1 MKRNYLLYLM
11 LLFSAILNAQYL
23 VEVPISSDYN
33 DMEEYVEAGEGE
45 TQDSIVGE
53 LDFASNYIE
62 LGYKDDDGV
71 TPQLCGFRFE
81 DINIGQGRVISN
93 AYIEFTINTD
103 AWVDACSFY
112 IYGEDASDSEV
123 FATSQMGPPGVS
135 LDPEYESYELSSRT
149 MLEDSVYWAISSGE
163 AATIDGTFQ
172 TSDITSLVQQI
183 VDREDWDST
192 SVMSLYI
199 KGDMGAREVYAYESD
214 ESKAATLYISYELSE
229 ADKLKIREDSIQAL
243 ADSLLEVSIDS
254 VLVLKTG
261 VLNEEDYTIPT
272 WTLLKRGE
280 ETFSSDFNYDTE
292 SITELVEAVDSLQ
305 SSAMPYN
312 VCMTINGNPE
322 TQMGFT
328 WFTNYGKEAG
338 EVQIVEG
345 EVTNPNAFDSYQYSF
360 IADTTNI
367 IDLPYCTS
375 DNELDDLAGFE
386 DSETRSYTTHKA
398 LATGLTA
405 NTIYSYRVGKD
416 GAWSP
421 IGTFTTGERNGETL
435 RFMYLADTQAMND
448 EYFEASKNTALTAY
462 DCIPDAQ
469 FCLMTGDLVES
480 KGSSNSEWEWEQWFE
495 LMQPVW
501 KNVPIAPVVGN
512 HDISTNKNFTYHFN
526 TDSVGFDHELSTSP
540 GGVYSF
546 VQGDALFIA
555 MSTED
560 YDTEGFLDSLKQ
572 YIYDEV
578 EANQDVRWK
587 FAFYHKTIYTGSSSH
602 QSDADSRTVR
612 EAMIP
617 VFDSCGIDLAFQGH
631 DHIYEVIGAT
641 RDYQL
646 VDGAVIA
653 VDSTSEES
661 GVRSNMNGRNGG
673 VFDVTNGTLFFLNCS
688 AGLKKYSPR
697 TEDEMVAAEDD
708 TGIAN
713 YWGLFTGKFGQPDLP
728 TFSDVVVTY
737 DTVTITT
744 YTVDDEIIEEYDSFQ
759 VVKDSDDNDEA
770 DEKSDS
776 NDITTNIEEEELTEF
791 SIWPNPVSHVLNI
804 AGVETIDNVSVYSL
818 TGKLLKTGGN
828 TSTSDISDLPSGVY
842 FVKVKSGSNLFIEQ
856 FLVKK

>member
-1 MKRNYLLYLM
+1 MRRNYLLYLM
-11 LLFSAILNAQYL
+11 LFFSTILHAQYL
-23 VEVPISSDYN
+23 VEVPISSEYN
-33 DMEEYVEAGEGE
+33 DMEEYREAKEDE

-53 LDFASNYIE
+53 LDFDSNYIE

-81 DINIGQGRVISN
+81 NINIGQGREISN
-93 AYIEFTINTD
+93 AYIQFTINTD
-103 AWVDACSFY
+103 KWLGDCSFY
-112 IYGEDASDSEV
+112 IFGEDASDSEE
-123 FATSQMGPPGVS
+123 FATESIGRPGQS
-135 LDPEYESYELSSRT
+135 STINFDSYELSSRT
-149 MLEDSVYWAISSGE
+149 MLNDSVHWEISSGE
-163 AATIDGTFQ
+163 AAEIDGVFQ
-172 TSDITSLVQQI
+172 TSDISSLVQQI
-183 VDREDWDST
+183 VNKENWDST

-199 KGDMGAREVYAYESD
+199 KGDKGARETYAYESD
-214 ESKAATLYISYELSE
+214 ESKAAKLYISYVLSE
-229 ADKLKIREDSIQAL
+229 ADELKIKEDSIQAL

-261 VLNEEDYTIPT
+261 ALAQQDYTIPT
-272 WTLLKRGE
+272 WTLLERAAV
-280 ETFSSDFNYDTE
+280 TFASDFNYDTE
-292 SITELVEAVDSLQ
+292 SITDLEEAVDSLQ
-305 SSAMPYN
+305 SGDMPYN
-312 VCMTINGNPE
+312 VCMTINGDPE
-322 TQMGFT
+322 TRLGFT
-328 WFTNYGKEAG
+328 WFTNYGKETG

-345 EVTNPNAFDSYQYSF
+345 EVANSNAFNSYQYYF

-375 DNELDDLAGFE
+375 DNELDELAGFE
-386 DSETRSYTTHKA
+386 NGETRSYTTHKA
-398 LATGLTA
+398 LASGLTA
-405 NTIYSYRVGKD
+405 NTTYSYRVGKE

-421 IGTFTTGERNGETL
+421 IGTFTTGERKGESL
-435 RFMYLADTQAMND
+435 RFMYLADTQAMNE
-448 EYFEASKNTALTAY
+448 EYFEASKNTVLSAY
-462 DCIPDAQ
+462 DSISDAQ

-602 QSDADSRTVR
+602 QSDADSRIVR
-612 EAMIP
+612 EAMVP

-646 VDGAVIA
+646 VDGTVIA

-673 VFDVTNGTLFFLNCS
+673 VFDVSNGTLFFLNCS

-697 TEDEMVAAEDD
+697 TEDEMEAAQEE
-708 TGIAN
+708 TGITN

-737 DTVTITT
+737 DTVTVTT
-744 YTVDDEIIEEYDSFQ
+744 YTVDDDGEKIEEYDSFQ
-759 VVKDSDDNDEA
+759 VVKSTEAIDQEDDSE
-770 DEKSDS
+770 
-776 NDITTNIEEEELTEF
+776 NISTAINEQEQTDF
-791 SIWPNPVSHVLNI
+791 TIWPNPASDVINI
-804 AGVETIDNVSVYSL
+804 AGLDTIDRVSVYSL
-818 TGKLLKTGGN
+818 SGTLLESVRN
-828 TSTSDISDLPSGVY
+828 TSSIDISDLTTGIY
-842 FVKVKSGSNLFIEQ
+842 LVKVKSGNNLYVEQ
-856 FLVKK
+856 FCIK